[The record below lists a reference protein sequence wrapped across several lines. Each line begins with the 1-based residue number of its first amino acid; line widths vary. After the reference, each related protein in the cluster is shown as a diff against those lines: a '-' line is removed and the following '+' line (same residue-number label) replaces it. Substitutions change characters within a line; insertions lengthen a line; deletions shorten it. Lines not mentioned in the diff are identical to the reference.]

1 MSCSFL
7 VIVGSHFKNTVF
19 FWRISFFI
27 YFGLHIH
34 ILLLFYIFYIFIFSF
49 IMFLKASSCCD
60 ANKNLLSR
68 HLLLQSQQWKHLK
81 KVRNLLKVNNKDIR
95 TSCLLDSYHCVRSV
109 QIWVFSGS
117 YFPVSRPKKC
127 TCSVPVNYWIRI
139 CKNKIGRFFSN

>member
-34 ILLLFYIFYIFIFSF
+34 ILLLFYIFYIFIFYF

-60 ANKNLLSR
+60 AKICSAGIYYC
-68 HLLLQSQQWKHLK
+68 
-81 KVRNLLKVNNKDIR
+81 KVNNGNTRKRSEISSKLTIK
-95 TSCLLDSYHCVRSV
+95 TSERVACWIVITVWEVSKYEFFLVRIFLYPDQKSV
-109 QIWVFSGS
+109 HAV
-117 YFPVSRPKKC
+117 YL
-127 TCSVPVNYWIRI
+127 
-139 CKNKIGRFFSN
+139 